1 MSRRHRHKNTLILKY
16 VCIIYTK
23 TDEPFINDFCSKKK
37 KILHKS
43 EKLMNQTKQIKHNR
57 TGLKIQQRKIEK
69 E

>member
-1 MSRRHRHKNTLILKY
+1 MSRRHRHKILKY
-16 VCIIYTK
+16 VYIIYTK
-23 TDEPFINDFCSKKK
+23 TDEPFINDFCSKKMFK
-37 KILHKS
+37 RFHKS